1 MSASVLYDIPGPQ
14 AIRRHRV
21 AGGIGAL
28 GVAAVLGVV
37 GFRLAEEG
45 QFDADTWRF
54 LTVPGTY
61 DAILQGL
68 INTLRVAVVA
78 IALSLAFGA
87 VFAAARQA
95 DLVLLRWP
103 AIAVIEFFR
112 AVPLLLLILF
122 LFLGFGNYIGRFWS
136 LTLALMLYN
145 GSVLAEIFRAGI
157 QAVPRGQVEA
167 AFSLGLRKGQVMRLV
182 VAPQAVRVMLPAIIS
197 QSVVALKD
205 TALGLIIAYEEL
217 ARVGRQLFVFY
228 NNPLAVGITIA
239 AIYIVINY
247 TLSRVA
253 VALEA
258 RQRRVTRIALEE
270 GAGPTL
276 PGGGSA
282 AVSGAR

>member
-1 MSASVLYDIPGPQ
+1 MSASVLYDVPGPQ
-14 AIRRHRV
+14 AARRHRV

-28 GVAAVLGVV
+28 GVAVVLALI
-37 GFRLAEEG
+37 GFKLAEEG
-45 QFDADTWRF
+45 QLNAETWRF

-61 DAILQGL
+61 DAILEGL
-68 INTLRVAVVA
+68 INTLQVAVVA

-87 VFAAARQA
+87 IFATARQSDVA
-95 DLVLLRWP
+95 LLRWP
-103 AIAVIEFFR
+103 AVVVIEFFR

-122 LFLGFGNYIGRFWS
+122 LFLGFGNDIGRFWS
-136 LTLALMLYN
+136 LALALMLYN

-157 QAVPRGQVEA
+157 QSVPRGQTEA
-167 AFSLGLRKGQVMRLV
+167 AYSIGLHKGQVMRLV
-182 VAPQAVRVMLPAIIS
+182 IAPQAVRIMLPAIIS

-217 ARVGRQLFVFY
+217 ARVGRQLYVFY
-228 NNPLAVGITIA
+228 NNPLAVGVTIA

-247 TLSRVA
+247 ALSRLA

-258 RQRRVTRIALEE
+258 RQRRVALTGPEQ
-270 GAGPTL
+270 GPGPTL

-282 AVSGAR
+282 AVAG